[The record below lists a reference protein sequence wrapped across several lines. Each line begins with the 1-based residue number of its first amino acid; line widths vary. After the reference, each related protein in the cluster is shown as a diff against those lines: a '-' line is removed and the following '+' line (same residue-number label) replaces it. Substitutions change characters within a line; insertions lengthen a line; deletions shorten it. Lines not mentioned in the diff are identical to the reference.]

1 MLLLMKDGVN
11 LFKKEDQK
19 YNLISYTNEEELT
32 LKEVLLDKLNF
43 SVRSISK
50 MKREQSVFVNGV
62 FKKPSTKLKKGD
74 LIEVEIKEDM
84 ANFTPQDLNLNIIY
98 DDFDLIMVDKPPFMV
113 VHPTKSHFENTMANG
128 VTDYIIKKGEDVKIR
143 FVNRLDMNTSGLVIV
158 AKNPFAQHVLSSE
171 MKDDDFE
178 KKYITVVKG
187 IIEEDEGTINQP
199 IYRPTDDSVKRVVDE
214 RGQESITHYKVIER
228 LNDATVVEVKLETGR
243 THQIRVHMAHIGHPI
258 IGDELYGFVDENL
271 IKRQALHAYSLKFR
285 QPRTKKLLEFKADIP
300 EDMKMLIQKL
310 K

>member
-74 LIEVEIKEDM
+74 LIEVKIEEEM
-84 ANFTPQDLNLNIIY
+84 ANFEPQNLNLNILY
-98 DDFDLIMVDKPPFMV
+98 DDFDIIMVNKPPFMV
-113 VHPTKSHFENTMANG
+113 VHPTKSHFENTIANG
-128 VTDYIIKKGEDVKIR
+128 VTDYIIKQNEKVKIR

-158 AKNPFAQHVLSSE
+158 AKNPYAQFVLSSD
-171 MKDDDFE
+171 MKEDKVE
-178 KKYITVVKG
+178 KMYIAVVKG
-187 IIEEDEGTINQP
+187 VVKEDRGTINAP
-199 IYRPTDDSVKRVVDE
+199 IYRPTEDSVKRIVHVD
-214 RGQESITHYKVIER
+214 GQPSITHYEVVER
-228 LNDATVVEVKLETGR
+228 LNDATVLKLRLETGR
-243 THQIRVHMAHIGHPI
+243 THQIRVHLNHIGHGI
-258 IGDELYGFVDENL
+258 IGDELYGYVDENL
-271 IKRQALHAYSLKFR
+271 INRQALHAYSLKFK
-285 QPRTKKLLEFKADIP
+285 QPRTKENLEFEAQLPK
-300 EDMKMLIQKL
+300 DMEELIKKL